1 MARQKTTYICQ
12 TCGSVSSKWLGKCP
26 ECNEWNSFVEEVVE
40 KKGSSSSSSISNYKP
55 TSEAVLLDS
64 VVSIES
70 DRIKLGVKEFDQVL
84 GGGIVAG
91 SVILIG
97 GEPGIGKSTIILQI
111 AGILSGKDMS
121 VVYLTG
127 EESLTQIKMRSD
139 RLGADTSKISLLS
152 TTSFEDLLYAIEKQ
166 KFDYIIVDSIQT
178 INSKELLS
186 VAGTVSQIRY
196 ITYRLVEIA
205 KQNNITVFIVGQV
218 TKDGSLGGPKTL
230 EHLVD
235 TVLYFEG
242 DFNRGLRILRTVKNR
257 FGSTDEVGIFEM
269 TVEGLVESS
278 SDVLFMDSGNEK
290 VSGRVLTTVLEG
302 SRPFIVEIQA
312 LVVPTFFQYPKR
324 NSTGFDQNRLTMLI
338 AIVEK
343 KLGINLSAADVYL
356 NVAGGLK
363 IKEPSADLAV
373 IVAILSS
380 FKDIVIGDDTVFVGE
395 VGLTSQV
402 RQTSN
407 MLSRMNESKKFG
419 IKKMVT
425 PYNKGIEAD
434 IKIIDIKEIKDLI
447 GILNLN

>member
-40 KKGSSSSSSISNYKP
+40 KKGSSSLSVTSNYKP
-55 TSEAVLLDS
+55 TSEAVRLDS
-64 VVSIES
+64 VESIES
-70 DRIKLGVKEFDQVL
+70 DRVKLGVKEFDQVL

-178 INSKELLS
+178 VNSKELMS
-186 VAGTVSQIRY
+186 VAGTVGQIRY

-269 TVEGLVESS
+269 TVAGLVESS
-278 SDVLFMDSGNEK
+278 SDVLFMDSGSEK

-356 NVAGGLK
+356 NIAGGLK

-380 FKDIVIGDDTVFVGE
+380 FKDIIVDDDTVFIGE

-402 RQTSN
+402 RQASN

-425 PYNKGIEAD
+425 SYNKDTEVGV
-434 IKIIDIKEIKDLI
+434 KIIDIKEIKDLI
-447 GILNLN
+447 DILNLN

>member
-12 TCGSVSSKWLGKCP
+12 TCGSISSKWLGKCP

-40 KKGSSSSSSISNYKP
+40 KKGSSATSIISNYKP

-70 DRIKLGVKEFDQVL
+70 DRVKLGVKEFDQVL

-269 TVEGLVESS
+269 TVSGLVESS

-363 IKEPSADLAV
+363 IREPSADLAV

-380 FKDIVIGDDTVFVGE
+380 FKDIIVDDDTVFVGE

-434 IKIIDIKEIKDLI
+434 IKIIDIKEIKDLVS
-447 GILNLN
+447 ILNLN